1 MNEFP
6 GPQPLDVGRNKRNKK
21 CKKEK
26 SSTREVRMD
35 LKGILVT
42 SEWEV
47 CPVGRSWEHEKGKD
61 M

>member
-1 MNEFP
+1 MSSL
-6 GPQPLDVGRNKRNKK
+6 GLSHWMWAGIKGIKSARRK
-21 CKKEK
+21 K

-61 M
+61 T